1 MTGQYPEGV
10 AQSEAVE
17 KPGWER
23 RPVAI
28 PDDVDDPAIVKAS
41 GRVRLPRHVYWSGE
55 DPQGKEWDLDDP
67 RQRELV
73 YRMVMIEG
81 TDDDVRRFIDV
92 DELLAMWPN
101 LFLPGRVRVAWQAWL
116 GRRHSARL

>member
-1 MTGQYPEGV
+1 MDR
-10 AQSEAVE
+10 SEALDR
-17 KPGWER
+17 PGWEG

-28 PDDVDDPAIVKAS
+28 PDDVNDPPIVKAS

-81 TDDDVRRFIDV
+81 GDDDVRRFIDV
-92 DELLAMWPN
+92 DELVAMWPN
-101 LFLPGRVRVAWQAWL
+101 LFLPRRVRAAWEAWL
-116 GRRHSARL
+116 QRHDAQP